1 MDEAMNAYRQGDRA
15 TAFTEFHALAEQKYD
30 LAYGK
35 LASMYLYGLGTEKNY
50 KKAYIWFHMAYLTG
64 DKNAERFRTAATSM
78 MSKDVYQD
86 AVVDAEKQR
95 IKLGLDK
102 IPRRNDM
109 KKQVLQ
115 E

>member
-1 MDEAMNAYRQGDRA
+1 
-15 TAFTEFHALAEQKYD
+15 
-30 LAYGK
+30 
-35 LASMYLYGLGTEKNY
+35 
-50 KKAYIWFHMAYLTG
+50 
-64 DKNAERFRTAATSM
+64 M

-109 KKQVLQ
+109 KKQV
-115 E
+115 